1 VLPDA
6 ATEYAPGAVLTEED
20 RILWVGPA
28 ADAPVGDVEVALPGA
43 VLTPGLVNAHC
54 HLDLT
59 HAKGQ
64 VPYRGGF
71 ADWLRAVRGLRAQP
85 GVAAAAL
92 EGLRGALRRGTT
104 SVGDVVSPRTFADVV
119 SAFES
124 SGARG
129 RLFVEA
135 LGFHPD
141 RAEAAF
147 AAVWELAEMRP
158 LPPRVSSGLSPHAPY
173 SVSRELVRRLVAVA
187 DGHARPLAVHVAETL
202 EELAFLRHGIGPLR
216 EMLRE
221 FGADDPAHVPYGSVP
236 GFLETLALE
245 RAPLCLVH
253 GNYMRPRDIPAGA
266 FVIYCPTAHQFF
278 RHPEHP
284 VLELLEEGVRVALG
298 SDSAASGDTID
309 LLSETQFLARARLDL
324 EPRAV
329 FRMATEWGAR
339 ALDLD
344 TGVLHAGR
352 LADLAAF
359 EPPLGHEILGS
370 EEARCT
376 LAVVGGSIL
385 HQVDP

>member
-1 VLPDA
+1 M
-6 ATEYAPGAVLTEED
+6 TEGE

-28 ADAPVGDVEVALPGA
+28 GEAPEADRAVDLPDA

-59 HAKGQ
+59 HARGA

-71 ADWLRAVRGLRAQP
+71 ADWLKAVRGLRAQP
-85 GVAAAAL
+85 GIAEAAL

-104 SVGDVVSPRTFADVV
+104 SVGDVVSPQTFGDIV
-119 SAFES
+119 SAFGS
-124 SGARG
+124 SGVRG

-147 AAVWELAEMRP
+147 AKVWELAEMRA
-158 LPPRVSSGLSPHAPY
+158 LPPRVQSGLSPHAPY
-173 SVSRELVRRLVAVA
+173 SVSRELVERLVAVA
-187 DGHARPLAVHVAETL
+187 DGHRRPLAVHLAETL
-202 EELAFLRHGIGPLR
+202 EELAFLRHGLGPLR
-216 EMLRE
+216 ELLRE

-236 GFLETLALE
+236 AFLELVALQE
-245 RAPLCLVH
+245 APLSLIH
-253 GNYMRPRDIPAGA
+253 GNYMRPRDVPPGA
-266 FVIYCPTAHQFF
+266 FVVYCPTAHQFF

-309 LLSETQFLARARLDL
+309 LLSETQFLSRARIDLD
-324 EPRAV
+324 PKAI
-329 FRMATEWGAR
+329 FRMATEWGAM
-339 ALDLD
+339 ALGLNAG
-344 TGVLHAGR
+344 TLHAGR

-359 EPPLGHEILGS
+359 QPALGHEILGH
-370 EEARCT
+370 EEARCV
-376 LAVVGGSIL
+376 LSVVGGEIL
-385 HQVDP
+385 HQVDPPASVGDTPPF